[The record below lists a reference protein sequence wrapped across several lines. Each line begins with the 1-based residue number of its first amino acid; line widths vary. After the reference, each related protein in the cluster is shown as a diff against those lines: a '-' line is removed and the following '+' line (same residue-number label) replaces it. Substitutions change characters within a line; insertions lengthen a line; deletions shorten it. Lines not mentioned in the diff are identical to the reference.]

1 MVKQYLIADVSG
13 AGLTYLR
20 TFFTINGVHQLNNS
34 NSQFH
39 DLLKLFLA
47 LEKFWS
53 ILQDSL
59 ELLKNYLVDYPSKPE
74 SEIRPDE

>member
-1 MVKQYLIADVSG
+1 MAG
-13 AGLTYLR
+13 GGLTYLR

-53 ILQDSL
+53 ILQESL
-59 ELLKNYLVDYPSKPE
+59 DLHKNFLADYVE
-74 SEIRPDE
+74 RPDIEKGIVTE